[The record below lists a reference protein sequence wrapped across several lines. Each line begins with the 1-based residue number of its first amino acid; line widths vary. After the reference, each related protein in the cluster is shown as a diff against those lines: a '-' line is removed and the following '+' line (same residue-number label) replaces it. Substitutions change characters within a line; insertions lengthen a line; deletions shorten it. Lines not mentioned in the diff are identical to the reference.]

1 MFRSGPEN
9 WRTVVEIKSQSTD
22 GIWRKIKINFQSNT
36 RKELEYQQVK
46 NHDF

>member
-9 WRTVVEIKSQSTD
+9 SGPESQLTD
-22 GIWRKIKINFQSNT
+22 GTWRKIKIHFQSGT